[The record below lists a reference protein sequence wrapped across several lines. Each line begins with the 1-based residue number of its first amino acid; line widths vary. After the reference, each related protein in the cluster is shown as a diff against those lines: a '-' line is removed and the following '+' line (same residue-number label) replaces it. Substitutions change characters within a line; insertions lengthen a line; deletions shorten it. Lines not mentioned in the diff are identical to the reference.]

1 MLASE
6 HRDGVGFRNC
16 RERLSIIYGHAAS
29 LLVRNEGDGVAAR
42 VLLPLPDTVQ

>member
-16 RERLSIIYGHAAS
+16 RERLGIIYGNTAS

-42 VLLPLPDTVQ
+42 VLIPLMDTIQ